1 MASSKEQGKKV
12 VKRRWIIPM
21 RLKILLGV
29 LILITAAVSTITF
42 SMANIFHT
50 DKRAYIKDLT
60 SLIALQMAQETQVV
74 LVAYREQLKAFSR
87 LMYNRELDQEKKAN
101 LLKGMFEDFSDFVAV
116 TLYEE
121 GRGDV
126 TVFDALQLE
135 NAGLTREQVDAYRAE
150 NPLPVEKIKE
160 GSVYVE
166 NSTLSSDLPTLT
178 LAIQEVI
185 PHTDK
190 VAVIAGL
197 IRLDKLL
204 NIAGHS
210 NIFETFVV
218 DGNGTAL
225 AHSDDAIVKER
236 QTVDW
241 LPNLSGL
248 MQGQSAST
256 TLEYQYQQQDY
267 VGGFSALSFG
277 GLLAGV
283 QIPATAA
290 YLTARD
296 LFNDLLIVALALLA
310 GAALIG
316 LIWSYRITSP
326 IKRLAEATTEVGQGK
341 FDVQVKATSRDE
353 IGALTDSFNHM
364 ADELQG
370 REAALQAAQDQLVQ
384 SEKMAAFG
392 QLGAG
397 IAHEV
402 KNPLA
407 GILGYAQLSLRKSE
421 KGTPVHTNLELI
433 EKETKRCKT
442 IIENLMRFA
451 RQEKAVF
458 ESTNINQVVDD
469 AIAIVD
475 HQLSINQVKIVRN
488 LAPDLPEIMA
498 SANQIQQVLM
508 NLMINAQQALDGE
521 PGKVGIMTATRQDKW
536 IEIIVKDTGPGMSEE
551 VKAHIF
557 EPFYTTKP
565 AGKGTGLGMSVSY
578 GIIRD
583 HQGEIRVV
591 SEPGKGATFII
602 ILPIINEEMCEEIEE
617 EDDSDKDLN
626 SESQSEA
633 AN

>member
-1 MASSKEQGKKV
+1 MASSDTQVKKN
-12 VKRRWIIPM
+12 VKKRWRIPM
-21 RLKILLGV
+21 RFKILIGV
-29 LILITAAVSTITF
+29 LVLVTAAVSTITF
-42 SMANIFHT
+42 TMANIFHT

-60 SLIALQMAQETQVV
+60 SLIALQTAQETQVV
-74 LVAYREQLKAFSR
+74 LIAYREQLKAFSR
-87 LMYNRELDQEKKAN
+87 LMYNRELEQDKKAN
-101 LLKGMFEDFSDFVAV
+101 LLKGMFEDFPDFIAV

-135 NAGLTREQVDAYRAE
+135 NAGLTREQYDNYRSE
-150 NPLPVEKIKE
+150 IPLPMDKIKE

-166 NSTLSSDLPTLT
+166 NSTLSDQLPTLT

-185 PHTDK
+185 PETDK
-190 VAVIAGL
+190 VAVVAGL
-197 IRLDKLL
+197 IKLDKLL
-204 NIAGHS
+204 NIAGKS

-218 DGNGTAL
+218 DGKGMAL
-225 AHSDDAIVKER
+225 AHSDPKMVKDR
-236 QTVDW
+236 KTVDW
-241 LPNLSGL
+241 IPNLTGL
-248 MQGQSAST
+248 LQGQSAGT

-290 YLTARD
+290 YLTAKD
-296 LFNDLLIVALALLA
+296 LFNDLLMVSLALLA
-310 GAALIG
+310 GAAFIG

-353 IGALTDSFNHM
+353 IGALAESFNHM
-364 ADELQG
+364 AFELKE
-370 REAALQAAQDQLVQ
+370 REHALQAAQGQLIQ

-407 GILGYAQLSLRKSE
+407 GILGYAQLSLRKAE
-421 KGTPVHTNLELI
+421 KGSSIYTNLELI

-442 IIENLMRFA
+442 IIENLMKFA
-451 RQEKAVF
+451 RQEKAIF
-458 ESTNINQVVDD
+458 EPANINRVVED

-475 HQLSINQVKIVRN
+475 HQLSINQVKIVKN
-488 LAPDLPEIMA
+488 LAPDLPMIMA

-521 PGKVGIMTATRQDKW
+521 PGRVGIMTSNRQGKW
-536 IEIIVKDTGPGMSEE
+536 VEIIVKDTGPGMSDE

-557 EPFYTTKP
+557 EPFFTTKP

-602 ILPIINEEMCEEIEE
+602 ILPIANEGIRDGEFTHNEVE
-617 EDDSDKDLN
+617 N
-626 SESQSEA
+626 
-633 AN
+633 

>member
-1 MASSKEQGKKV
+1 MASSEAKNNPI
-12 VKRRWIIPM
+12 RTTRWLVPM

-29 LILITAAVSTITF
+29 LLLVTAAVSAITYT
-42 SMANIFHT
+42 MANIFHT
-50 DKRAYIKDLT
+50 DKQAYIKDLT
-60 SLIALQMAQETQVV
+60 SLIALQTAQETQVV

-87 LMYNRELDQEKKAN
+87 LMYNRDIEQEKKAN
-101 LLKGMFEDFSDFVAV
+101 LLKGMFEDFPDFAAI

-126 TVFDALQLE
+126 TVFDAAQFE
-135 NAGLTREQVDAYRAE
+135 SAGLTREHLDKYRAD
-150 NPLPVEKIKE
+150 NPLPMDKIKE
-160 GSVYVE
+160 GAVYVE
-166 NSTLSSDLPTLT
+166 NSTLSDKLPMLT
-178 LAIQEVI
+178 LAIQERI
-185 PHTDK
+185 PDVDK
-190 VAVIAGL
+190 VAVVAGV
-197 IRLDKLL
+197 IKLDKLL
-204 NIAGHS
+204 KIAGKS
-210 NIFETFVV
+210 KLFETFVV
-218 DGNGTAL
+218 DGKGRAL
-225 AHSDDAIVKER
+225 AHSDPKIVKSR
-236 QTVDW
+236 GVVDW
-241 LPNLSGL
+241 LPDLSKL
-248 MQGQSAST
+248 TKGQSAST
-256 TLEYQYQQQDY
+256 TLEYQHKQQDY

-290 YLTARD
+290 YLTAKD
-296 LFNDLLIVALALLA
+296 LFDNLLMVSLALLA
-310 GAALIG
+310 GASLIG
-316 LIWSYRITSP
+316 LIWAYRITSP
-326 IKRLAEATTEVGQGK
+326 IKRLAEATTVVGQGQ

-353 IGALTDSFNHM
+353 IGALADSFNHM
-364 ADELQG
+364 AFELKE
-370 REAALQAAQDQLVQ
+370 REEALQAAQVQLVQ

-407 GILGYAQLSLRKSE
+407 GILGYAQLSMRKAE
-421 KGTPVHTNLELI
+421 KDSPVYKNLELI

-458 ESTNINQVVDD
+458 EPTNINQVVED

-475 HQLSINQVKIVRN
+475 HQLSINQVKIVKN
-488 LAPDLPEIMA
+488 LTPTLPQIMGN
-498 SANQIQQVLM
+498 ANQIQQVLM
-508 NLMINAQQALDGE
+508 NIMINAQQALDGT
-521 PGKVGIMTATRQDKW
+521 PGRVGIMTSCRQGKW
-536 IEIIVKDTGPGMSEE
+536 VEILIKDTGPGMSEQ

-583 HQGEIRVV
+583 HHGEIRVV

-602 ILPIINEEMCEEIEE
+602 ILPIESAQAGETLKEE
-617 EDDSDKDLN
+617 
-626 SESQSEA
+626 A
-633 AN
+633 P